1 MLLNNSYYY
10 VRITGRR
17 QIFISKTLALKK
29 HTQTREIVYKNN
41 LISRNFWLAGNS
53 KKIKQIV

>member
-29 HTQTREIVYKNN
+29 TQTREIV
-41 LISRNFWLAGNS
+41 
-53 KKIKQIV
+53 QE

>member
-17 QIFISKTLALKK
+17 QIFISKTLALKQ
-29 HTQTREIVYKNN
+29 TQIREIVYKNS

-53 KKIKQIV
+53 KKIKLIV